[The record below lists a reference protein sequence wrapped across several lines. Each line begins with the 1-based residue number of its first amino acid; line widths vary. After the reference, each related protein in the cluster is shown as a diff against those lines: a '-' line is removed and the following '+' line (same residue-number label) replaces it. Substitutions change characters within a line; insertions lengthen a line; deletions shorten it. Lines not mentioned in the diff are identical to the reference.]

1 MLGRILGRILGRMLG
16 RILGRILERVLGR
29 GYTFFTVLRSLFIVS
44 FDIGIGGNPLFDG
57 KRYDFRFDCFDRLD
71 FFCRCCDPGL
81 KRRRIVFPRRLATL
95 GIRFAAVA
103 AVAAAVAVAV
113 VAALATFTI
122 ARDPV
127 TAAFLKRRV

>member
-1 MLGRILGRILGRMLG
+1 MLGRILGRA
-16 RILGRILERVLGR
+16 LGR

-57 KRYDFRFDCFDRLD
+57 KRYDFRFDCFDRIDL
-71 FFCRCCDPGL
+71 FCRCCCRDPGL

-95 GIRFAAVA
+95 GIRF
-103 AVAAAVAVAV
+103 AAVAVAV